1 MNYATIK
8 ENDIAN
14 GEGVRVSLFVS
25 GCRNCCD
32 GCFNKEAWD
41 FNYGREFTYDTLTHL
56 MELCDRPYIQG
67 LSILGGEPL
76 DPKNIETVDTI
87 VRAFRLKFG
96 RAKDLWIY
104 TGYTFED
111 DDLGWMNAFNL
122 ADIVV
127 DGRFEKDKK
136 DPSLWFKGSSNQR
149 IIDVHKTQESNKV
162 VEWIPKGVS
171 E

>member
-1 MNYATIK
+1 MTYATIK

-25 GCRNCCD
+25 GCERYCD

-41 FNYGREFTYDTLTHL
+41 FNYGKEFTYNTLTHL

-87 VRAFRLKFG
+87 IRVFRLKFG
-96 RAKDLWIY
+96 RTKDLWIY
-104 TGYTFED
+104 TGYTFET
-111 DDLGWMNAFNL
+111 DDLRWMNAFNS
-122 ADIVV
+122 ADVVV
-127 DGRFEKDKK
+127 DGAFEKDKK

-149 IIDVHKTQESNKV
+149 LIDVRKTQNANRV
-162 VEWIPKGVS
+162 IEWKPKGVN